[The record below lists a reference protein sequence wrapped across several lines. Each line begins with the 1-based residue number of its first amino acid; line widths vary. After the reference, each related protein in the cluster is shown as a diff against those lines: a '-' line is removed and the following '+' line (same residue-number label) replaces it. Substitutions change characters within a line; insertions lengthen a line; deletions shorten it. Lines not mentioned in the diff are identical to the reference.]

1 MTNEIK
7 IGMHRLNPTHKVD
20 DEVFM
25 GFFPP
30 TVDYY
35 DNLLQDKI
43 SNYS

>member
-1 MTNEIK
+1 MKNEIK

-30 TVDYY
+30 TVDYMITY
-35 DNLLQDKI
+35 YKTKI